1 MTYLTQL
8 MRNTGVRFRVDTG
21 RVLVRPSAPHGSPQ
35 PDVEDVRE
43 IRTYG
48 TGAAQ
53 VDAFERDP
61 WGRPADTQ
69 DQLDQPPSAKGESP
83 DSGNAVAP
91 AGRLLEADPA
101 PAAKTRQ
108 SMEQATTQIPEASSR
123 PHPSLFV
130 ASGRNGPAVEPSVSD
145 EPEALQLA
153 GVTLPTATF
162 DSALVS
168 QPALPE
174 VVAWVAQGSSLPDDG
189 SAGILQGREDV
200 STLKDHA
207 IVEAPALHTGQ
218 LNNLQT
224 EEAQMLSLHIG
235 TIQLTVEDPV
245 TPRLHSSAPQSREAA
260 WQPASKRPSRLS
272 RHYLRW

>member
-1 MTYLTQL
+1 MTYVTQL
-8 MRNTGVRFRVDTG
+8 MRNTGVRFSVDVG
-21 RVLVRPSAPHGSPQ
+21 RVQGRPSAPHGSPQ

-43 IRTYG
+43 IRTHG

-53 VDAFERDP
+53 VDAFDRDP
-61 WGRPADTQ
+61 RGRPADAQ
-69 DQLDQPPSAKGESP
+69 DRLDQPLSAKGESRDP
-83 DSGNAVAP
+83 ENVVAP
-91 AGRLLEADPA
+91 AGRLLEAYPA
-101 PAAKTRQ
+101 PAAKARQ

-123 PHPSLFV
+123 PHPSLLV
-130 ASGRNGPAVEPSVSD
+130 ASGWNGSALEPSVSD

-153 GVTLPTATF
+153 DSTLPAAAF
-162 DSALVS
+162 ESALVS
-168 QPALPE
+168 RPAWPE
-174 VVAWVAQGSSLPDDG
+174 VVAWVARGSSLPDDG
-189 SAGILQGREDV
+189 SAGIFQGQEDV
-200 STLKDHA
+200 SALKDHA

-218 LNNLQT
+218 LDNLQT

-245 TPRLHSSAPQSREAA
+245 TPRLHSSAPQSREAG